1 MSDQR
6 RLEEAIG
13 WPSQFALA
21 PAHIIAPAW
30 SAPNSPSAESRVFPD
45 DAVAWPRDPDRV
57 SSAPTDVE
65 AQAIELA
72 GFPARDD
79 HRHHLPGKVVD
90 RDAILPTTARLR
102 ELAPAAR
109 EWADLDLVL
118 RAVKVACAVVAQ
130 PTTIPVAD
138 IPLTAR
144 RGLSPR
150 HGQILERLLAGSYA
164 EAHRLTPREWEV
176 LHLLVQRAS
185 DPEIAVALG
194 VALST
199 ARSWSASVRSK
210 LGVRSR
216 RALSPRPLRNV

>member
-1 MSDQR
+1 M
-6 RLEEAIG
+6 
-13 WPSQFALA
+13 
-21 PAHIIAPAW
+21 
-30 SAPNSPSAESRVFPD
+30 
-45 DAVAWPRDPDRV
+45 

-79 HRHHLPGKVVD
+79 HGHHLPGKVVD

-102 ELAPAAR
+102 ELAPGAR
-109 EWADLDLVL
+109 EIAADLDLVL
-118 RAVKVACAVVAQ
+118 RAVKIACAVVAQ

-144 RGLSPR
+144 RGLSPCQ
-150 HGQILERLLAGSYA
+150 GQILERLLAGSDADAEA

-176 LHLLVQRAS
+176 LHLLAQRAS

>member
-1 MSDQR
+1 MS
-6 RLEEAIG
+6 A
-13 WPSQFALA
+13 AA
-21 PAHIIAPAW
+21 
-30 SAPNSPSAESRVFPD
+30 
-45 DAVAWPRDPDRV
+45 
-57 SSAPTDVE
+57 TDVE
-65 AQAIELA
+65 AQAIDLA
-72 GFPARDD
+72 EFPARDD
-79 HRHHLPGKVVD
+79 HGHHLPGKVVD
-90 RDAILPTTARLR
+90 RDGHPAHNGARLR
-102 ELAPAAR
+102 ELAPGAR
-109 EWADLDLVL
+109 EIAADLDLVL

-150 HGQILERLLAGSYA
+150 HGQILERLLAGSDTEA

-176 LHLLVQRAS
+176 LHLLAQRAT

-216 RALSPRPLRNV
+216 RALSVRPLRNV

>member
-1 MSDQR
+1 VSDQR

-130 PTTIPVAD
+130 PTTIPQ
-138 IPLTAR
+138 AR